1 MGANTRSLAEYYPLT
16 VHAIEA
22 GNVEVPIRSYPEFR
36 TSTWM
41 DPNQGRE

>member
-22 GNVEVPIRSYPEFR
+22 GNVESAYKKLPRVP
-36 TSTWM
+36 
-41 DPNQGRE
+41 DKHLDG

>member
-1 MGANTRSLAEYYPLT
+1 MGVNTKSPAEYYPWT

-22 GNVEVPIRSYPEFR
+22 GKREVPIRSYPEFR

-41 DPNQGRE
+41 DPNQDRE